1 MKELT
6 QLKKIVSQPYA
17 YIRKYKKQTGKKVV
31 GYCCS
36 YAPEEIIWA
45 AGALPVRL
53 FGTNENIHLA
63 DTHLQS
69 YCCSLVRG
77 ILEEALDKSLDFV
90 DGVIFP
96 HTCDSFQRL
105 SDIWRLNIPEQFHLD
120 VVLPVKLDTPSAKKY
135 MADVLEKFRK
145 DLGGRVLGKDITA
158 AMLARSVKTYN
169 KIRALVGKLYELRCA
184 NPQIISGADFHAVIK
199 AAMIMDRD
207 EYLKILTQI
216 VKQLQKTK
224 PRKTRAEAKR
234 LVLSGSVCTHPDIYG
249 IIEKAGGVIV
259 WDDLCTGY
267 RYFEGQM
274 NEKIAP
280 LKAITARYLKRVIC
294 PAKHRELR
302 ERGGNLIRLV
312 KQSKAQGVV
321 FLLLKFC
328 DPHAFDYPYLKE
340 MLETEKIPFMLLDME
355 AELPPA
361 GQLQTRFET
370 FIQIL

>member
-6 QLKKIVSQPYA
+6 EIKNIVSNPYA

-145 DLGGRVLGKDITA
+145 DLGRTLGKDITQA
-158 AMLARSVKTYN
+158 QLAKSVKTYN
-169 KIRALVGKLYELRCA
+169 KIRALVNKLYEIRCA

-207 EYLKILTQI
+207 EYLKILNQI

-224 PRKTRAEAKR
+224 PRKTRAEARR
-234 LVLSGSVCTHPDIYG
+234 LVLSGSVCTHPDMYG

-280 LKAITARYLKRVIC
+280 LKAITARYLKRVVC

-302 ERGGNLIRLV
+302 GRGENLIRLV

-340 MLETEKIPFMLLDME
+340 MLQAEKIPFMLLDME

>member
-1 MKELT
+1 
-6 QLKKIVSQPYA
+6 
-17 YIRKYKKQTGKKVV
+17 
-31 GYCCS
+31 
-36 YAPEEIIWA
+36 
-45 AGALPVRL
+45 VRL

-77 ILEEALDKSLDFV
+77 ILEEALGNNLDFV

-105 SDIWRLNIPEQFHLD
+105 SDIWRLNIAGPFHLD
-120 VVLPVKLDTPSAKKY
+120 VVLPVKLDTPSAKQY
-135 MADVLEKFRK
+135 MADVLEAFRK
-145 DLGGRVLGKDITA
+145 NLGQALGKDITA
-158 AMLARSVKTYN
+158 TMLARSVKTYN
-169 KIRALVGKLYELRCA
+169 KIRSLVGRLYALRCA

-199 AAMIMDRD
+199 ASMIMDRD
-207 EYLKILTQI
+207 HYLKILTQI
-216 VKQLQKTK
+216 VKQMQKAT
-224 PRKTRAEAKR
+224 PRKTRAQAKR
-234 LVLSGSVCTHPDIYG
+234 LIISGSVCTHPDIYG

-274 NEKIAP
+274 NEKISP
-280 LKAITARYLKRVIC
+280 MKALTSRYLKRVVC
-294 PAKHRELR
+294 PAKHKDP
-302 ERGGNLIRLV
+302 RGRGEHLIRLV

-340 MLETEKIPFMLLDME
+340 MLESEKVPVMFLDME
-355 AELPPA
+355 AELPSA